1 VCLLI
6 VSLIL
11 PLLRGSVI
19 LSQFAAVIIIVVV
32 VVVAVSSKEIPHFK
46 SLPGSLVYCAVP
58 KLRTQRW
65 CVTGQV

>member
-19 LSQFAAVIIIVVV
+19 LSQFAAVIIIVF